1 MFFATGVV
9 SAVCMFFVTGIV
21 NAVCIPFATGVVNA
35 MYMPNVTLDITVVN
49 IVLCCIVGTGV
60 GVGVGAMSWVAV
72 YIGIKCNDHNSMW
85 ATALWRLISGCHIG
99 ADCGAFKL
107 WLQRGMRLL

>member
-9 SAVCMFFVTGIV
+9 STVCMFFATGIV

-49 IVLCCIVGTGV
+49 IVLCSIMSMGV
-60 GVGVGAMSWVAV
+60 GVGMGAMSWVAV
-72 YIGIKCNDHNSMW
+72 YIGIKSNDYNSM
-85 ATALWRLISGCHIG
+85 
-99 ADCGAFKL
+99 
-107 WLQRGMRLL
+107 